1 MAENLEIEFK
11 TMLSQSEYQQL
22 ITHYQ
27 LTATDF
33 KTQTNSYFDTP
44 DFQLKAK
51 NCGLRIRRYEDLAEY
66 TLKTPTTAG
75 LLETTDTL
83 TKACADDILQSNVL
97 PITGHVFEKLIEL
110 GIHSSQLI
118 KTGELTTKRAEF
130 HIKEG
135 LLAIDQSW
143 AQNLHD
149 YELELEVQD
158 TATTSADFLQFLSS
172 FNLPYRPAKNKIH
185 RMIEAKN

>member
-11 TMLSQSEYQQL
+11 TMLSQTEYQQL
-22 ITHYQ
+22 IAHYQ
-27 LTATDF
+27 LTANDF

-51 NCGLRIRRYEDLAEY
+51 NCGLRIRRYEASAEY
-66 TLKTPTTAG
+66 TLKTPAVSG

-83 TKACADDILQSNVL
+83 TRACADAILQSNVL

-135 LLAIDQSW
+135 FLAIDQSW
-143 AQNLHD
+143 AENLHD

-158 TATTSADFLQFLSS
+158 TTTTSADFLQFLDS
-172 FNLPYRPAKNKIH
+172 FNLPYRPAKNKIS

>member
-51 NCGLRIRRYEDLAEY
+51 NCGLRIRRYENLAEY
-66 TLKTPTTAG
+66 TLKTQQH
-75 LLETTDTL
+75 L
-83 TKACADDILQSNVL
+83 
-97 PITGHVFEKLIEL
+97 
-110 GIHSSQLI
+110 
-118 KTGELTTKRAEF
+118 
-130 HIKEG
+130 
-135 LLAIDQSW
+135 
-143 AQNLHD
+143 
-149 YELELEVQD
+149 
-158 TATTSADFLQFLSS
+158 DF
-172 FNLPYRPAKNKIH
+172 
-185 RMIEAKN
+185 